1 MADPDPWWIASRK
14 HIGSMTPAEAAEA
27 EALPPLSSRYVLT
40 QEQIEAFRT
49 QGHVHL
55 KAVCSPEEVAA
66 YGQVISDKA
75 FGVWD
80 AAGAAGQGRH
90 FLQTLNLRFR
100 HPGIMKYVLAERFGR
115 IVAELVGC
123 DAVRI
128 FHEQALFK
136 EGHTGVTPWHQD
148 QYYWPIDTMA
158 VGMWMPLV
166 DVSKEMG
173 PIQFASYSY
182 REGYLGGH
190 PISDESQRHFEQ
202 YVNARGFPRWTGAM
216 QAGDATFHNAFIVHG
231 AGPNLTPK
239 LRSAMVVRS
248 VYLPGSFLFSLA
260 LEPGCNMQSYSE
272 GLVGDR

>member
-1 MADPDPWWIASRK
+1 MATAVERAD
-14 HIGSMTPAEAAEA
+14 AAEA
-27 EALPPLSSRYVLT
+27 ESLPPLTSRYALT
-40 QEQIEAFRT
+40 PEQIHAFRT

-55 KAVCSPEEVAA
+55 KGVCSPEEVEA
-66 YGQVISDKA
+66 YGRIIARTA

-80 AAGAAGQGRH
+80 KSGATGQGRH
-90 FLQTLNLRFR
+90 FLQTLNLRHR

-136 EGHTGVTPWHQD
+136 EGGSGVTPWHQD

-166 DVSKEMG
+166 DITREMG
-173 PIQFASYSY
+173 PIQFASYSF

-190 PISDESQRHFEQ
+190 PISAESQQHFEE
-202 YVNARGFPRWTGAM
+202 YVTNKGFPRWTDAM
-216 QAGDATFHNAFIVHG
+216 AAGDATFHNAFIVHG
-231 AGPNLTPK
+231 AGANLTANV
-239 LRSAMVVRS
+239 RSAMVVRPS
-248 VYLPGSFLFSLA
+248 GA
-260 LEPGCNMQSYSE
+260 A
-272 GLVGDR
+272 